1 MSSETIEHSDKG
13 HSLWSDAMRRLRRNK
28 LAMISLFVIVIYML
42 IALSVGFAG
51 LASDW
56 NDSVGTSYQPPSQEN
71 PFGTDIFGLS
81 VWRKTL
87 YGAKVSMTVALL
99 ASLISIAIG
108 LPLGAIAGYFG
119 KRIDSLITWLYSTIE
134 SVPYILLVMA
144 FAFVLR
150 DKTFF
155 TGTDHE
161 FEITGMAAVYL
172 AIGLTSWVGLCRLI
186 RGEVIKHKKRDYV
199 TAAKAYGAGNLYI
212 IFRHIL
218 PNVLHLVIIDFS
230 LRFVGFIHAE
240 VILSFLGLGAK
251 DQPSWGVMIDD
262 ARLELAR
269 GVWWQM
275 AAATVAILL
284 ISLALNIF
292 SDGLRDAIDPRL
304 RSGS

>member
-1 MSSETIEHSDKG
+1 MV
-13 HSLWSDAMRRLRRNK
+13 SL
-28 LAMISLFVIVIYML
+28 IIIIVYL
-42 IALSVGFAG
+42 LTALSVASG
-51 LASDW
+51 LLVSDW
-56 NDSVGTSYQPPSQEN
+56 NDSVGSSYQPPSQDI

-81 VWRKTL
+81 VWRKTI

-108 LPLGAIAGYFG
+108 LPLGAISGYFG
-119 KRIDSLITWLYSTIE
+119 KRTDSIITWLYSTIE

-155 TGTDHE
+155 AGTDHQ
-161 FEITGMAAVYL
+161 FELTGMTAVYL

-186 RGEVIKHKKRDYV
+186 RGEVIKHKERDYV
-199 TAAKAYGAGNLYI
+199 TAAKAYGAGNLHI

-218 PNVLHLVIIDFS
+218 PNVFHLVIIDFS

-275 AAATVAILL
+275 AAATCAILI

-304 RSGS
+304 RTGT